1 MQVDSMLFY
10 IVGIIVITLLV
21 FIISAI
27 NTMLVAF
34 ALYDSFSAKHSNIKR
49 NSRREERGIN

>member
-21 FIISAI
+21 LIISAI

-34 ALYDSFSAKHSNIKR
+34 ALYNSFPSKHSNIRKI
-49 NSRREERGIN
+49 SRREERGIN